1 MNEDYMRSRLA
12 LSLLLGL
19 LVLAGCASA
28 SVKSS
33 GSENGSSSRM
43 IFGLPF

>member
-1 MNEDYMRSRLA
+1 MRSRLV
-12 LSLLLGL
+12 LGLFMSLLL
-19 LVLAGCASA
+19 LAGCANSA

-33 GSENGSSSRM
+33 GSENGSRTQM